1 MLKELK
7 EKIVNILPIFVGFL
21 IGLFFA
27 DIIFYSIASVNV
39 AKEVEK
45 FYSLS
50 LPGTIVSVES
60 IRRDGDFFKVL
71 VKVFDGMNTRYIEAW
86 VSRDGKIL
94 SETVIYLKDSIESLQ
109 KYKNFVECL
118 NSKNVRIFGI
128 LNASFDPLGTQLTLQ
143 QLGLLGRY
151 SYQLFASCEVYD
163 CESLGIQAIPAIV
176 YNNQTFYGV
185 RDVNWFVN
193 LTGCK
198 I

>member
-1 MLKELK
+1 MLKGKILK
-7 EKIVNILPIFVGFL
+7 VVLFFVGFL
-21 IGLFFA
+21 IGLFLA
-27 DIIFYSIASVNV
+27 DIIFYSVTSGDVV
-39 AKEVEK
+39 KEVEK

-50 LPGTIVSVES
+50 LPGTTVSVES
-60 IRRDGDFFKVL
+60 IKKDGDFFKVL
-71 VKVFDGMNTRYIEAW
+71 VKVFDGANTRYIEAW

-128 LNASFDPLGTQLTLQ
+128 LNASFDPLATQITLQ

-151 SYQLFASCEVYD
+151 SYQLFVSCEVYN
-163 CESLGIQAIPAIV
+163 CTSLGIQAIPAII
-176 YNNQTFYGV
+176 YNNQVFYGV
-185 RDVNWFVN
+185 RDVNWFAN